1 MGGLRYVVV
10 SEGTRKTTC
19 DCESSVVFP
28 LNVFWLLSWN
38 RGVSNFVYWKFHY
51 IYCLVIGLFKVT
63 GLFVPLH
70 FRSRERKNHRENFR
84 SRGTFVP
91 WNIRSR
97 GAKSP
102 RTFVPWNFR
111 SCRTFAPQERMFQ
124 ELSPCNFR
132 TLGTFAPQTTFVP
145 FNFRSCGLL
154 NAFAPALQS
163 DCIADRSVA
172 ENYLR
177 LVINARRLL

>member
-84 SRGTFVP
+84 SRGTFIP

-124 ELSPCNFR
+124 ELSFH
-132 TLGTFAPQTTFVP
+132 GTFTPLEPSLHRQLSCPLTFVP
-145 FNFRSCGLL
+145 
-154 NAFAPALQS
+154 
-163 DCIADRSVA
+163 VA
-172 ENYLR
+172 YLR
-177 LVINARRLL
+177 LLRRLVRAAVLWSNVN